1 MSTVITEIDSN
12 VNEIFAK
19 TKVIQKFKNPTE
31 SPLELKIFV
40 YKKEGLIFTSFN
52 CQIGDSIKVK
62 SKVIKKEKAE
72 VKYTD
77 SIASGNAAIFVS
89 QDPYNE
95 NRTIINMGNIPP
107 KTDVIFISEFIHPVE
122 ASKKYEFEIFRN
134 LPIFE
139 GKNNEIF
146 ENTEL
151 KGRINIKT
159 RNEIIKIEK
168 NILMKDL
175 EITEEKYQN
184 EKKNDYLIT
193 YHIEK
198 LPKYSSYNLDY
209 IPTSKIYFD
218 INTDEPQLCKIQ
230 HLIIMNLIILFNI
243 SIDMNIQIM
252 KILYIQH
259 YLYF

>member
-1 MSTVITEIDSN
+1 M
-12 VNEIFAK
+12 
-19 TKVIQKFKNPTE
+19 
-31 SPLELKIFV
+31 
-40 YKKEGLIFTSFN
+40 
-52 CQIGDSIKVK
+52 
-62 SKVIKKEKAE
+62 
-72 VKYTD
+72 
-77 SIASGNAAIFVS
+77 
-89 QDPYNE
+89 
-95 NRTIINMGNIPP
+95 
-107 KTDVIFISEFIHPVE
+107 
-122 ASKKYEFEIFRN
+122 
-134 LPIFE
+134 PIFE

-175 EITEEKYQN
+175 KITEAKYQN

-218 INTDEPQLCKIQ
+218 INTGEPLSIMQNSTFDNNEFNYIIQ
-230 HLIIMNLIILFNI
+230 YKHRHEYSNNENTIYPALFIFLVDQSGSMWNAINI
-243 SIDMNIQIM
+243 A
-252 KILYIQH
+252 KKE
-259 YLYF
+259 FEEVC